1 MNFLFT
7 VQFSRVD
14 NIRKEAG
21 FLATSKLW
29 TATNSNKF
37 RNLLHGDV
45 IFHSVRRKIE
55 SSVLR
60 TSMKFTLI
68 EYSWNSRFS
77 YNKCAWHSPFFQRYT
92 TTIFPSSTLC
102 LMSFTKLYTRTYNRF
117 FLSLSLPFFTLLRN
131 SYHRISHFILSRL
144 SNDIKNTMFK

>member
-117 FLSLSLPFFTLLRN
+117 FLSLSLSSPFL
-131 SYHRISHFILSRL
+131 SSDISLYPVSSLQRH
-144 SNDIKNTMFK
+144 

>member
-1 MNFLFT
+1 MNFLCT

-21 FLATSKLW
+21 FLVTSKLW

-77 YNKCAWHSPFFQRYT
+77 HNKCAWHSPFFQRYI
-92 TTIFPSSTLC
+92 TTIFPSFNV
-102 LMSFTKLYTRTYNRF
+102 MFNVFYEIKHTYNRF
-117 FLSLSLPFFTLLRN
+117 LSYPPSTII
-131 SYHRISHFILSRL
+131 SYFILSRL
-144 SNDIKNTMFK
+144 HWH